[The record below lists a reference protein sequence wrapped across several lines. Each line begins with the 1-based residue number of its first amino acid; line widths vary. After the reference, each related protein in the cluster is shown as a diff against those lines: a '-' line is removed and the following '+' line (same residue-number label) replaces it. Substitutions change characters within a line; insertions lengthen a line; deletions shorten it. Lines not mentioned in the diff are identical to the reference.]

1 VLPRAL
7 LPLASVVV
15 IVLLWRG
22 LWSAREDQTFL
33 LGIVL
38 FLLGFGERLVLWP
51 YVVSRQATIWTA
63 AADRSAPEFVG
74 AGLVVLLPVILTYL
88 GHAYWV
94 FRGKVAAA
102 YGEASGEPRV
112 EAKSDNLAS

>member
-1 VLPRAL
+1 L

-15 IVLLWRG
+15 IVVLWRG
-22 LWSAREDQTFL
+22 LWSAREDQTSL
-33 LGIVL
+33 LGILL
-38 FLLGFGERLVLWP
+38 FLLGFGGLAISLWP

-74 AGLVVLLPVILTYL
+74 AGLVVLLPLILANL